1 MFSSDHLKDKLR
13 GLTDCSVIDACHT
26 LWVAYSGGMDSSVL
40 LHAISRI
47 MGEIGHDVRAIHVNH
62 HLSSSSDEWQ
72 QHCIDTCH
80 KLGIPLSI
88 CEISLLQ
95 DKEKSPEELAR
106 QARYQAIYEHLDDG
120 DVLLTAHHQDDQA
133 ETLLL
138 QLFRGGGP
146 RGAAAMTEYMRL
158 PCGHL
163 FRPLLSFNR
172 RQLERY
178 ARTHHLHWVDDE
190 SNQDTG
196 LERNYLRH
204 EIFPLLRS
212 HWPSVT
218 QVLARDAGLFA
229 EASGL
234 LDELA
239 ALDYDR
245 VQGVAPHTLSV
256 TGLHTLSE
264 ARQRNVLRYWMRG
277 LHLPAAN
284 AAHLR
289 HIMTDVIHAA
299 PDREPCV
306 SWAGAEVRRY
316 RDDLYALTPL
326 TRHDSRTRLDWDA
339 TTPLALPD
347 GGCLVPSRRRGSG
360 LRASEC
366 GHDLQVGFRLGGES
380 CRPAGQA
387 HHRPLKKLLQESNIP
402 PWERERIPLIYID
415 GRLAEVVG
423 HFVCEPFLARP
434 DEDAIAVTRVRSPA

>member
-1 MFSSDHLKDKLR
+1 MFSSDDLKDKLR
-13 GLTDCSVIDACHT
+13 SLIGGGVIDARQT

-40 LHAISRI
+40 LHAMSGIRD
-47 MGEIGHDVRAIHVNH
+47 EIAHDVRAIHVNH
-62 HLSSSSDEWQ
+62 HLSPNSDQWQ

-80 KLGIPLSI
+80 NLAIPLNI
-88 CEISLLQ
+88 CEIILSP
-95 DKEKSPEELAR
+95 DTEKSPEELAR
-106 QARYQAIYEHLDDG
+106 QARYQAIYERLDDG
-120 DVLLTAHHQDDQA
+120 DVLLTAHHKDDQA

-138 QLFRGGGP
+138 QLLRGGGP
-146 RGAAAMTEYMRL
+146 RGAAAMPQYMRL

-163 FRPLLSFNR
+163 FRPLLCYDR
-172 RQLERY
+172 QQLESY
-178 ARTHHLHWVDDE
+178 ARSHHLQWVDDQ

-204 EIFPLLRS
+204 EIIPRLRS

-218 QVLARDAGLFA
+218 HVLARDAGLFA

-239 ALDYDR
+239 ELDFDQ
-245 VQGVAPHTLSV
+245 VQGTAPHTLSV
-256 TGLHTLSE
+256 SGLCTLSG

-277 LHLPAAN
+277 LHLPTAN
-284 AAHLR
+284 AVHLR

-306 SWAGAEVRRY
+306 SWSGAEVRRY

-326 TRHDSRTRLDWDA
+326 TRHDSRTRLAWDA
-339 TTPLALPD
+339 TAPLALPD
-347 GGCLVPSRRRGSG
+347 GGCLVPARRRGAG

-366 GHDLQVGFRLGGES
+366 GQDLQVGFRLGGES

-402 PWERERIPLIYID
+402 PWERDRIPLIYID

-423 HFVCEPFLARP
+423 HFVCEPFLARS